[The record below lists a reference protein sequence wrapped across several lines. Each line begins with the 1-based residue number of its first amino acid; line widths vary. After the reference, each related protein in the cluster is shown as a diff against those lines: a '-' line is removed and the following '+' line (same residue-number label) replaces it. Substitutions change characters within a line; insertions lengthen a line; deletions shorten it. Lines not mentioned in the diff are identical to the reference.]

1 MQDGRGPP
9 PFPPREI
16 DRASPAKTG
25 YFSTFSQF
33 FRHLHLTS
41 PVLAHRTAPLHLCQA
56 HTKHAHLTS
65 RTRPHTS
72 HKRVAP
78 TLATRRLASSRRPH
92 AHLSSHRTLRPIPTR
107 ANSHVR
113 PVVCAT
119 HGAICP
125 GTNALR
131 TRSGQSGGPP
141 PRRNHAAVGRAP
153 CAREHRCSH
162 AHPIQLP
169 RAARRAR
176 LGPLCGRLP
185 PHCPSRRRRR
195 GHCPGRSP

>member
-1 MQDGRGPP
+1 M
-9 PFPPREI
+9 
-16 DRASPAKTG
+16 AA
-25 YFSTFSQF
+25 
-33 FRHLHLTS
+33 
-41 PVLAHRTAPLHLCQA
+41 AHRRVPRARSTSIRVPRDGIFFYIFAVLPTLASHIPCAGPSNRPSASLSSAHKTRAPHVT
-56 HTKHAHLTS
+56 HTPS
-65 RTRPHTS
+65 TS